1 MADAP
6 TRQPVILLLEDELAL
21 RATICEGLGK
31 DFDIETA
38 SSGEEA
44 MLLLGTRQFDA
55 LVCDHMLPGPMQGLD
70 FLMEAMKQQPNA
82 RRLLITGYM
91 NPELL
96 SRSVIA
102 AGLSDCLMKP
112 VSTERL
118 RQALWEAGVKPGSV
132 P

>member
-1 MADAP
+1 MADTP
-6 TRQPVILLLEDELAL
+6 TRRPVILLLEDEVELSG
-21 RATICEGLGK
+21 TISENLSK
-31 DFDIETA
+31 DFEVETA
-38 SSGEEA
+38 TSAEDA
-44 MLLLGTRQFDA
+44 MLLLASREYDA

-70 FLMEAMKQQPNA
+70 FLMEAVKRQPAA

-112 VSTERL
+112 VSVERL
-118 RQALWEAGVKPGSV
+118 RQALWEAGVKPA
-132 P
+132 